1 VAISTELLIALNGFL
16 WRVGIDCAM
25 KEVYQK
31 LVRDKIPEI
40 ILKSGNNCK
49 INHLSESEYL
59 QALKLKLIEESE
71 EVAHANSE
79 DLLKELADLYEVID
93 CLLAALKITEE
104 MVTKEQDKRR
114 EERGSFL
121 KKVQLVSTE
130 IRG

>member
-1 VAISTELLIALNGFL
+1 
-16 WRVGIDCAM
+16 M
-25 KEVYQK
+25 KEVHQK

-49 INHLSESEYL
+49 INPLSESEYL
-59 QALKLKLIEESE
+59 QALKVKLIEESE
-71 EVAHANSE
+71 EVANANSE